1 MRKNKFPSL
10 IVLGI
15 LIVLSAALSL
25 SCNNSFGV
33 FHEIQT
39 EKPQEGTDTFVKVS
53 VKALAEDNTNYYAA
67 MAKIFYRPKTADNSS
82 STGSTVLKTWKLLK
96 VNEVSDYFCSGMVS
110 DGAETLYVASSTKES
125 GTLNGIYSTTDAGAK
140 WNNLIAA
147 SDGTFSNSYVD
158 ALFFAGGHLF
168 VSAHSNDAAGDNL
181 YALYYYDG
189 ESFKLA
195 GSAMAGLPYCITDL
209 AYDGKNYWAIN
220 QEKVFLGSVDTDGIN
235 FAADIAGGTPK
246 ADADKFLSG
255 LFVDSQKNVHVTT
268 YNDYLYT
275 YSTASEVWFSPR
287 VVSESGSHTSSICLG
302 KLIEITQG
310 PSDAT
315 LPRLLI
321 ANTSSTT
328 SCGYYEYPYKDSS
341 STTIQA
347 VAGANGIVAGGSST
361 YNSTVRG
368 KPVNVFYLSRDN
380 TVLFVG
386 LSSNDSSSYSLYSST
401 YSSAE
406 GKWSG
411 WSAE

>member
-10 IVLGI
+10 VTLGI
-15 LIVLSAALSL
+15 LIILSATLSL
-25 SCNNSFGV
+25 SCNNAFGV

-39 EKPQEGTDTFVKVS
+39 EKPQEGTDTFLKVS
-53 VKALAEDNTNYYAA
+53 VKALAEDETNYYAA
-67 MAKIFYRPKTADNSS
+67 MAKIFYRPKATDNSS
-82 STGSTVLKTWKLLK
+82 STDGTVLKTWKLLE
-96 VNEVSDYFCSGMVS
+96 VNGESDYFCSGMVS
-110 DGAETLYVASSTKES
+110 DGRETLYVASSTIES
-125 GTLNGIYSTTDAGAK
+125 GTLNGIYSTTDAGTT
-140 WNNLIAA
+140 WSNLIAP
-147 SDGTFSNSYVD
+147 SDDTFSNSHVD
-158 ALFFAGGHLF
+158 ALFFAGDYLF
-168 VSAHSNDAAGDNL
+168 VSAHSIGTAGNDL

-189 ESFKLA
+189 ESFKPA
-195 GSAMAGLPYCITDL
+195 GLDMTGLPYCITDL
-209 AYDGKNYWAIN
+209 AYDGSKYWAIN
-220 QEKVFLGSVDTDGIN
+220 QEKVFVGSVGPDGIS
-235 FAADIAGGTPK
+235 FAADATSGTPK
-246 ADADKFLSG
+246 ADADKSLTG
-255 LFVDSQKNVHVTT
+255 LFVDSNKKVHVTT

-275 YSTASEVWFSPR
+275 YTSTGWSSR
-287 VVSESGSHTSSICLG
+287 SVSESGLNSPSIHLG
-302 KLIEITQG
+302 KLIEIIKG

-328 SCGYYEYPYKDSS
+328 SYGYYEYPHEDS

-368 KPVNVFYLSRDN
+368 KPVNVFYISRDN

-386 LSSNDSSSYSLYSST
+386 LSSSDSSSYSLYSST

>member
-1 MRKNKFPSL
+1 MRKNKSPSL

-25 SCNNSFGV
+25 GCNNSFGV

-53 VKALAEDNTNYYAA
+53 VKALAEDDTNYYAA
-67 MAKIFYRPKTADNSS
+67 MAKIFYRPKTANNSS

-96 VNEVSDYFCSGMVS
+96 VNEKSDYFCSGMVS

-125 GTLNGIYSTTDAGAK
+125 GTLNGIYRTKDAGAS
-140 WNNLIAA
+140 WDNLIAA

-158 ALFFAGGHLF
+158 ALFYAGDYLF
-168 VSAHSNDAAGDNL
+168 VSAHSIDAAGNNL

-209 AYDGKNYWAIN
+209 AYDGSNYWAIN
-220 QEKVFLGSVDTDGIN
+220 KEKVFWGAKDSTGAIAMAPDTTS
-235 FAADIAGGTPK
+235 GTPQ
-246 ADADKFLSG
+246 ASTDRLLCG
-255 LFVDSQKNVHVTT
+255 LFVDSSNRIHVTT
-268 YNDYLYT
+268 YDDYLFT
-275 YSTASEVWFSPR
+275 YASNAWTSR
-287 VVSESGSHTSSICLG
+287 SISESGSHSSSIRLG
-302 KLIEITQG
+302 KIIEITQG

-328 SCGYYEYPYKDSS
+328 SYGYYEYPHEDTSNP
-341 STTIQA
+341 IQA

>member
-10 IVLGI
+10 ITLGI
-15 LIVLSAALSL
+15 LIVLSATLSL

-39 EKPQEGTDTFVKVS
+39 EKPQEGTDTFVKGS
-53 VKALAEDNTNYYAA
+53 VKALAEDDTNYYAA
-67 MAKIFYRPKTADNSS
+67 MSKIFYRPKHTDGSS
-82 STGSTVLKTWKLLK
+82 STDGTVLKTWKLLK
-96 VNEVSDYFCSGMVS
+96 VNGESDYFCSGMVS
-110 DGAETLYVASSTKES
+110 DGAGTLYVASSAKDS
-125 GTLNGIYSTTDAGAK
+125 GILNGIYSTIDAGAN
-140 WNNLIAA
+140 WTNLITG
-147 SDGTFSNSYVD
+147 SDDTFSNSYVD
-158 ALFFAGGHLF
+158 TLFFAGDHLF
-168 VSAHSNDAAGDNL
+168 VSAHSINPAGDDL

-189 ESFKLA
+189 TSFKLA

-209 AYDGKNYWAIN
+209 AYDGSNYWAMN
-220 QEKVFLGSVDTDGIN
+220 KEKVFVGDDSTGVIAMAPDTTS
-235 FAADIAGGTPK
+235 GTPQAN
-246 ADADKFLSG
+246 ADRLLCG
-255 LFVDSQKNVHVTT
+255 LFVDSSNRIHVTT
-268 YNDYLYT
+268 CDDYLFT
-275 YSTASEVWFSPR
+275 YVSNAWTSRSI
-287 VVSESGSHTSSICLG
+287 SESGSHSSSIRLG
-302 KLIEITQG
+302 KIIEITKG
-310 PSDAT
+310 PSDKK

-328 SCGYYEYPYKDSS
+328 SYGYYEYPYEDS

-368 KPVNVFYLSRDN
+368 KPVNVFYVSQDK